1 MSIRLLSTKILST
14 SQKALLSNNQFQLVE
29 YDSLKIDLLHEE
41 IDTSYKHII
50 FTSQNTVK
58 AYLKNLQN
66 SNNLNGEESISTIT
80 SQITAYCVGEKTKA
94 LLEEYRIK
102 VVVVTH
108 YGADL
113 SKILVEKFGNESFLF
128 LCGNKRRYEIP
139 TRLKENNIHFKE
151 QVVYENSPNPKAFT
165 AHFNGIL
172 FFSPT
177 GIESYQIKNS
187 IKDSIAF
194 CIGTTTAAE
203 AKKHTSNIIIANKPT
218 VESVLEKVVEHYKS
232 KIN

>member
-1 MSIRLLSTKILST
+1 MSISLLSTKILSP
-14 SQKALLSNNQFQLVE
+14 SQKVLLSNAQFHLEE
-29 YDSLKIDLLHEE
+29 YDSLKIDLLPQE

-58 AYLKNLQN
+58 AYLENLKNTADLDQK
-66 SNNLNGEESISTIT
+66 NNLSSVT

-94 LLEEYRIK
+94 LLEGNGIK
-102 VVVVTH
+102 VVAVTH
-108 YGADL
+108 YGAEL
-113 SKILVEKFGNESFLF
+113 AQILVEQYPNEWFLF

-151 QVVYENSPNPKAFT
+151 QVVYENSPNPQAFST
-165 AHFNGIL
+165 HFNGIL

-187 IKDSIAF
+187 IADSIAF

-203 AKKHTSNIIIANKPT
+203 AKKYTSNIVIANKPT
-218 VESVLEKVVEHYKS
+218 VESVLEKVVEYYKS

>member
-1 MSIRLLSTKILST
+1 MSISLLSTKILST
-14 SQKALLSNNQFQLVE
+14 SQKAILSNPKFQLAE
-29 YDSLKIDLLHEE
+29 YDSLKIDLLHQE

-58 AYLKNLQN
+58 AFLKNIQQKA
-66 SNNLNGEESISTIT
+66 NLNGEENISTIT

-94 LLEEYRIK
+94 LLEENDIK
-102 VVVVTH
+102 VIAVTH
-108 YGADL
+108 YGAEL
-113 SKILVEKFGNESFLF
+113 AKILVEQYANTSFLF

-165 AHFNGIL
+165 KQFNGIL

-177 GIESYQIKNS
+177 GIQSYQIKNS
-187 IKDSIAF
+187 IKESIAF

-203 AKKHTSNIIIANKPT
+203 AKKHTSNIIIAKKPT
-218 VESVLEKVVEHYKS
+218 VESVLEKVIEHYKS